1 MFSLRI
7 DSNAWL
13 ARLAPAALGILT
25 AMPFLTSARADA
37 ATIYVSPSG
46 DDGNLGT
53 SAEVPVRTIIAAI
66 DSAVTGDTIM
76 LEDGTYSGSGNYNVD
91 TGRKTLTI
99 TSQHGAA
106 STIIDCQLL
115 GPALILQNAG
125 ERDDTPT
132 KLANI
137 TIQNASLGTGH
148 GAVYALGPGAEID
161 DCVFKDNDSVAL
173 ATGFLTTL
181 RVNRCA
187 FKSNNYSAIIIETGS
202 TMQVDMCAFSKNLG
216 GGIINIQGSV
226 DVTNSTFSENSGGDA
241 SGISCTSFS
250 NVSVANCVFS
260 GNTGYFAGALY
271 SDTYTYMDIRN
282 SDFRDNSSIYG
293 SGAVNYVGASLYM
306 MQCNFFGNTGGG
318 NGGAVYTAGT
328 SDFDSCLFSG
338 NSSKG
343 DGGAIYNEA
352 PFTEI
357 AEDSTTQVDNCAFFA
372 NRAEGGSGGGIANYG
387 SGLVEGSTF
396 TGNRAATAGGAIA
409 GSVTTL
415 VDDILWGDTAPLV
428 PEVDAA
434 APASYSDIQSGHS
447 GVGNI
452 RRDPQFINPATGDL
466 HLKPSSPCIG
476 TGTIF
481 VGTGFD
487 IEGDQRPVAYGMGAY
502 DSVKN
507 LPAVVTS
514 FEPLTGPVGTLV
526 TIHGSYLA
534 GVSAIKFNGIATT
547 SFSLV
552 SPNEITVL
560 VPMYASTGQISVK
573 KQYSTS
579 SSTGVFTVPA
589 VPPTITGFAPSTGLV
604 GSHVRITG
612 TNFKDVS
619 AVAFNGTSASFQVLT
634 STSIDAIVPPGAVS
648 GMISVTTPAGTA
660 YSKGSFVVKSS

>member
-7 DSNAWL
+7 NSNAWL

-25 AMPFLTSARADA
+25 AMPFFTCARADA

-46 DDGNLGT
+46 DDGNPGS
-53 SAEVPVRTIIAAI
+53 SAEAPVRTIIAAI

-106 STIIDCQLL
+106 STIIDCQYL
-115 GPALILQNAG
+115 GPGLILQSAG
-125 ERDDTPT
+125 EIGDTPT
-132 KLANI
+132 KLTNI
-137 TIQNASLGTGH
+137 TIQHAALEPGH
-148 GAVYALGPGAEID
+148 GAVYAPGPNVEVDGCVLNDNDTEALNCGQSAWVRINNCTFQGNNYAAVLADLGSGVIID
-161 DCVFKDNDSVAL
+161 SCVFA
-173 ATGFLTTL
+173 
-181 RVNRCA
+181 
-187 FKSNNYSAIIIETGS
+187 
-202 TMQVDMCAFSKNLG
+202 KNIRG
-216 GGIINIQGSV
+216 AIINIQGSV
-226 DVTNSTFSENSGGDA
+226 SISNSSFTENLLTGAID
-241 SGISCTSFS
+241 CLSFGLIQ
-250 NVSVANCVFS
+250 ATNCVFS
-260 GNTGYFAGALY
+260 NNVGYSGGAIDGEGYSSLELSGCTFTGNSSVYGAGA
-271 SDTYTYMDIRN
+271 I
-282 SDFRDNSSIYG
+282 
-293 SGAVNYVGASLYM
+293 NYLGTDLLLQ
-306 MQCNFFGNTGGG
+306 QCNFIDNTAAGP
-318 NGGAVYTAGT
+318 GGAVYSAGT
-328 SDFDSCLFSG
+328 STFDSCLFSG
-338 NSSKG
+338 NSSAA
-343 DGGAIYNEA
+343 DGGAIYNE
-352 PFTEI
+352 TSDLIIGVE
-357 AEDSTTQVDNCAFFA
+357 STAKVVNCAFFNNNA
-372 NRAEGGSGGGIANYG
+372 QGGAGGGIANNG
-387 SGLVEGSTF
+387 TALVECSTF
-396 TGNRAATAGGAIA
+396 TSNRAATAGGAIA
-409 GSVTTL
+409 GSATTL

-434 APASYSDIQSGHS
+434 APASYSDIQSVHS

-452 RRDPQFINPATGDL
+452 RRDPQFINPAAGDL

-476 TGTIF
+476 TGTVVAGI
-481 VGTGFD
+481 GLD
-487 IEGDQRPVAYGMGAY
+487 IEGGQRPAAYGMGAY

-507 LPAVVTS
+507 LPAAITS

-526 TIHGSYLA
+526 TIHGSYLT

-547 SFSLV
+547 SFTLV

-573 KQYSTS
+573 KQYSAS

-589 VPPTITGFAPSTGLV
+589 VPPSITGFAPSTGLA

-634 STSIDAIVPPGAVS
+634 STSIDAIVPTGAIS

-660 YSKGSFVVKSS
+660 YSKGSFIVKSP